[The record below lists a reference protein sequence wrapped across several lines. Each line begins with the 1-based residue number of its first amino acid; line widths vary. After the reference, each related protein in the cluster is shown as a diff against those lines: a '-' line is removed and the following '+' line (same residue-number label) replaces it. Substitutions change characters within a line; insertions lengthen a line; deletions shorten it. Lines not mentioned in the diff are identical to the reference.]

1 MSQKYTHSLSKLDT
15 ETETLQLSINLTPQH
30 AITVIV
36 TYKPPN
42 VSASRYLSQLSD
54 IIKPVTTKEL
64 VIMGDINL
72 DWNDAVSKPLKT
84 IAIKLGLYQLI
95 KDSTRIGQTRR
106 SILYLIF
113 TNHPA
118 KYALSGVI
126 DIDISD
132 HLLVYA
138 IRKKIKPPTT
148 HAHLSEPRI
157 SSSKLPQFNAEF
169 REIDWSDQLSLGNP
183 DVILAQFHTKL
194 NIIQNKYTSIGKVR
208 PRQVKLPWLNSQ
220 MLKLLKQK
228 ASSDRKSTRLNSSH

>member
-1 MSQKYTHSLSKLDT
+1 MKLLLAQSKTDVLAISESWLNSTIPDSYLSIVNYQLYRKDRTDKSGGGVALYVSQKYTHSLSKLDT
-15 ETETLQLSINLTPQH
+15 DTGTLQLSINFTPQH

-106 SILYLIF
+106 SIPDLIF
-113 TNHPA
+113 TNHLA

-126 DIDISD
+126 
-132 HLLVYA
+132 
-138 IRKKIKPPTT
+138 
-148 HAHLSEPRI
+148 E
-157 SSSKLPQFNAEF
+157 
-169 REIDWSDQLSLGNP
+169 
-183 DVILAQFHTKL
+183 
-194 NIIQNKYTSIGKVR
+194 
-208 PRQVKLPWLNSQ
+208 
-220 MLKLLKQK
+220 
-228 ASSDRKSTRLNSSH
+228 

>member
-1 MSQKYTHSLSKLDT
+1 MKLLLAQSKSDVLAISESWLNSTIPDSYLSIVNYQLYRKDRTDKSGGGVALYVSQKYTHSLSKLDT
-15 ETETLQLSINLTPQH
+15 ETETLQLSINFTPQH

-106 SILYLIF
+106 SILGLIF

-126 DIDISD
+126 DRDGGTRVKDLTRVASFATCD
-132 HLLVYA
+132 LL
-138 IRKKIKPPTT
+138 
-148 HAHLSEPRI
+148 
-157 SSSKLPQFNAEF
+157 
-169 REIDWSDQLSLGNP
+169 DQ
-183 DVILAQFHTKL
+183 H
-194 NIIQNKYTSIGKVR
+194 
-208 PRQVKLPWLNSQ
+208 
-220 MLKLLKQK
+220 
-228 ASSDRKSTRLNSSH
+228 